1 MGFSKPRHGAIG
13 PIGRT
18 ERLKGIISQH
28 IPPVVV
34 VVVAGLGQT
43 FVCAEKVDDGE
54 LRMLMM
60 IMMMMII
67 IVLLVL
73 IHIWVALKRN
83 VKNIFVFA

>member
-1 MGFSKPRHGAIG
+1 MEPLAQLEG
-13 PIGRT
+13 T

-34 VVVAGLGQT
+34 VVVVVGLGQK

-54 LRMLMM
+54 LRML
-60 IMMMMII
+60 IMMMII

-73 IHIWVALKRN
+73 KHIWVALKRN

>member
-1 MGFSKPRHGAIG
+1 MEPLAQLEG
-13 PIGRT
+13 T

-34 VVVAGLGQT
+34 VVVGLGQK

-54 LRMLMM
+54 LRML
-60 IMMMMII
+60 IMMMII

-73 IHIWVALKRN
+73 KHIWVALKRN